1 MNLAREV
8 AVSDAEQ
15 ARTVERRIRRG
26 LHGLLGAILLPL
38 TLHAGEATAGM
49 YTMRSCNVPG
59 HRSAPASSWRWI
71 HAPGTYANDECAS
84 GGGFGVNAGPMQRVT
99 AAGVALESPTKTIKI
114 RRVRLWMVAR
124 LGGSGSSLF
133 VAAASDASGVT
144 RSQDLFGPPGGDTLT
159 TPFESP
165 LLSPDTGA
173 YVVFVSCSGNTWDG
187 CVPSSINPLEIRGA
201 EVTLQEDSPPTGLFQ
216 NGGLL
221 DGSAQ
226 SGIRSLS
233 YTAGDQ
239 ESGVASIAAVV
250 GETEV
255 ASQSFSADCAFSGF
269 AACPQSKA
277 GSLAIDTRALP
288 NGIYPVSLRI
298 TDAADNT
305 TTIYASRAVLVS
317 NANATA
323 PNGQRAT
330 TRAKLTAR
338 VSGRRGTSVVV
349 PYNRR
354 TTIRGRLST
363 SDGEAISNAKLEIR
377 EIPLSKRGKTIT
389 RQAVTRSNGTYVYV
403 STRRRATRRL
413 EVRYRPALDEPT
425 VAAVARLRLNVAAA
439 ATLRINL
446 RGVRVSYSG
455 RLLSHPVPPGG
466 KSVYV
471 EGRAVGGAWTAFAHR
486 RTDRAGR
493 FSGRYRLRVHRP
505 GVRLQFRLRIPKQRG
520 YPYAASVGRAITRV
534 VR

>member
-1 MNLAREV
+1 MSLARKVGVSEV
-8 AVSDAEQ
+8 GQV
-15 ARTVERRIRRG
+15 RTLERSFRRG
-26 LHGLLGAILLPL
+26 LCGLLAAILLPL
-38 TLHAGEATAGM
+38 ILHVGDASAGM

-59 HRSAPASSWRWI
+59 HRAAAATSWLWI

-99 AAGVALESPTKTIKI
+99 AAGVSLEPPTKAIKI

-133 VAAASDASGVT
+133 VAAASDANGVT
-144 RSQDLFGPPGGDTLT
+144 RAQDLFGPPGGDTLT

-165 LLSPDTGA
+165 LLPPDTGA
-173 YVVFVSCSGNTWDG
+173 YVVFISCSGNTWDG

-201 EVTLQEDSPPTGLFQ
+201 EVTLQEDSPPSGLFQ
-216 NGGLL
+216 GGALL
-221 DGSAQ
+221 DGTAQ
-226 SGIRSLS
+226 NGIRNVS

-239 ESGVASIAAVV
+239 ESGVASVAAIV

-255 ASQSFSADCAFSGF
+255 ASQSFSTECEFSGF

-298 TDAADNT
+298 TDAANNT
-305 TTIYASRAVLVS
+305 TTIYAPRAVHVS
-317 NANATA
+317 NSNATP
-323 PNGQRAT
+323 PNGLRAT
-330 TRAKLTAR
+330 THAKLTAR
-338 VSGRRGTSVVV
+338 VSGRRGTTVMV

-363 SDGEAISNAKLEIR
+363 SDGEPISNAKLEIR
-377 EIPLSKRGKTIT
+377 EIPLSKRSKTIT
-389 RQAVTRSNGTYVYV
+389 RHAMTRSNGNYVYL
-403 STRRRATRRL
+403 STRRGATRRL
-413 EVRYRPALDEPT
+413 EVRYRPSLDEPA

-446 RGVRVSYSG
+446 RGVRVTYSG
-455 RLLSHPVPPGG
+455 RLLSRPVPPGG
-466 KSVYV
+466 KSVYI

-486 RTDRAGR
+486 RTDRMGR

-505 GVRLQFRLRIPKQRG
+505 GVRLQFRVRIPKQRG
-520 YPYAASVGRAITRV
+520 YPYAANVGRSITRI